1 MRIKVL
7 AVMLICF
14 SFVFGGVEVHS
25 RLASG
30 NLFGNEMQLHL
41 HLRIYNNSSEKL
53 NLSESNLIYRFSD
66 NSSLDKF
73 AYNIWWFS
81 VGNASDARISFH
93 ESTSGEKFFKLY
105 FLNGEIA
112 SGAHAEIQLRVHKT
126 DWSFFNMVGDYS
138 LPLSGTEWA
147 ANPNIAFNG
156 PSFDF
161 PILIPEEQG
170 GKADLNFP
178 DILLA
183 LSDYSVFGTNEVRLA
198 DRVSEHSGR
207 IEIHGS
213 VGTGNYA
220 EIGADSWVIGSLH
233 SRKNAFLRERARL
246 FGSLRV
252 GENYTTQNFVQ
263 IDGEKLTNSPIPDF
277 RLPNEADLK
286 AGNSDIFIGNH
297 EKRHLEP
304 GSYGNLTAYANS
316 ELYLKPGKYIFR
328 NFRLEPEMKLNID
341 VSSGVV

>member
-1 MRIKVL
+1 MQIKIL
-7 AVMLICF
+7 AILLISF

-25 RLASG
+25 RLASD
-30 NLFGNEMQLHL
+30 NLFGNEMSL

-53 NLSESNLIYRFSD
+53 DLSESNLIYRFSD

-81 VGNASDARISFH
+81 VGNASNARISFH
-93 ESTSGEKFFKLY
+93 ESASGEKFFKLY

-126 DWSFFNMVGDYS
+126 DWSFFNMIGDYS

-161 PILIPEEQG
+161 PILIPEEQN
-170 GKADLNFP
+170 KADLSFP

-198 DRVSEHSGR
+198 DRVS
-207 IEIHGS
+207 
-213 VGTGNYA
+213 
-220 EIGADSWVIGSLH
+220 
-233 SRKNAFLRERARL
+233 
-246 FGSLRV
+246 
-252 GENYTTQNFVQ
+252 
-263 IDGEKLTNSPIPDF
+263 
-277 RLPNEADLK
+277 
-286 AGNSDIFIGNH
+286 
-297 EKRHLEP
+297 
-304 GSYGNLTAYANS
+304 
-316 ELYLKPGKYIFR
+316 
-328 NFRLEPEMKLNID
+328 
-341 VSSGVV
+341 